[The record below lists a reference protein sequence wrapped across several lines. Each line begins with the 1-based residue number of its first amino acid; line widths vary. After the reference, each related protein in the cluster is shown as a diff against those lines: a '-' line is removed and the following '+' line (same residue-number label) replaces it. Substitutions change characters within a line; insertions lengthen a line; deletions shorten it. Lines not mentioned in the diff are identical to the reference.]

1 MVTSYFSCIVTF
13 QVDIMDDATIK
24 LNDMVFLMLMIFD
37 APPNSSRD
45 LKVGKNRIDCHSKCE
60 AHGLPWLF
68 DGCNN

>member
-1 MVTSYFSCIVTF
+1 
-13 QVDIMDDATIK
+13 MDDATIK
-24 LNDMVFLMLMIFD
+24 LNDMVFLVLMIFD

-45 LKVGKNRIDCHSKCE
+45 LKVGKNRIGCHSKCE